1 MSLESLQEQQAEA
14 SKAMAAG
21 NFEQAVKL
29 YDQILSESE
38 RHPDPTA
45 IHAFRLKALIERGR
59 LLRLLGQQEASL
71 ASYEQHYLEAGDM
84 AQAVEALV
92 NIGIQS
98 IKLGQHRRGMEAMDE
113 ALLLA
118 EAFDNAPGRAR
129 ALGTRG
135 SIQISMGQI
144 EEGMKDCELA
154 LSLCQQLSDL
164 PGQMNNY
171 NRLGVSHARLGALDK
186 AIASFKASLQ
196 IAREL
201 EHVDGV
207 ILALG
212 NLGEAYQDLYD
223 MSQALLYHREGLSV
237 AEENGLAHAAT
248 DIIRNLGVD
257 LVHLGHVEGGLRHLN
272 RALKQ
277 TLEHN
282 QKDFYVQA
290 LASLG
295 WAEFQYGKDIEK
307 GYRHIQQLEKVAKEQ
322 EAKGGIVNA
331 LYLQGM
337 YHHLKG
343 NLTLAQQRWQ
353 EAAFLAHET
362 GDRQLLWQSHAALA
376 DISGPGGLAKVHYR
390 IAAEVILQI
399 AYPIEDM
406 YLRRTFLSQPH
417 IEKILL
423 AADMRD
429 EEMALPH
436 L

>member
-1 MSLESLQEQQAEA
+1 MSLESLQQQQAEA
-14 SKAMAAG
+14 QTAVLARD
-21 NFEQAVKL
+21 FETAVKL
-29 YDQILSESE
+29 YDNILTESE
-38 RHPDPTA
+38 QFADDSA
-45 IHAFRLKALIERGR
+45 SHAFRLNALIERGR

-71 ASYEQHYLEAGDM
+71 ASYEQHYLEAGNM

-144 EEGMKDCELA
+144 EEGMRDCELA
-154 LSLCQQLSDL
+154 LALCQQLKDL
-164 PGQMNNY
+164 RGQMNNH

-201 EHVDGV
+201 NLVDGV
-207 ILALG
+207 LLALG
-212 NLGEAYQDLYD
+212 NLGEAHQDLYD
-223 MSQALLYHREGLSV
+223 MPQALWYHREGLSI
-237 AEENGLAHAAT
+237 AEENGLTHAAT

-257 LVHLGHVEGGLRHLN
+257 LVHLGHAEAGLAQLQ
-272 RALKQ
+272 RALDQ

-282 QKDFYVQA
+282 QKDYYVQA

-295 WAEFQYGKDIEK
+295 WAELRYGKDIEK
-307 GYRHIQQLEKVAKEQ
+307 GYRHVQQLEKVANEQ
-322 EAKGGIVNA
+322 EAKGGVVNA
-331 LYLQGM
+331 LFLQGV
-337 YHHLKG
+337 YHHKKA
-343 NLTLAQQRWQ
+343 NMVLAQQRWQ

-362 GDRQLLWQSHAALA
+362 GERRVLWQAHAALA
-376 DISGPGGLAKVHYR
+376 DISDTEGLAKVHYR

-406 YLRRTFLSQPH
+406 YLRRTFLSQSH

-423 AADMRD
+423 KADMRD
-429 EEMALPH
+429 GDIAT
-436 L
+436 